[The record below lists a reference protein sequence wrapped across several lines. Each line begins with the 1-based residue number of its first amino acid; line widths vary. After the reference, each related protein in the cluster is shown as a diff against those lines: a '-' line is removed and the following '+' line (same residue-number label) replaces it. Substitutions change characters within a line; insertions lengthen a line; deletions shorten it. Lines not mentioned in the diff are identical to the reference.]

1 VAFRLLLGHGAGSGV
16 DVAAALLLTYALH
29 AVVWTSAAAGLARHE
44 SFSSRTQNALWKLA
58 LFAPLATA
66 CLALALTFGPA
77 LGTLVLPARDV
88 LVPWVTATAPLLSA
102 VPRASALWST
112 LGAGAEAA
120 ALLGLLRW
128 LAQALLFA
136 QSLRARRPV
145 LEARLLERLE
155 RLRCRTGVA
164 KVTLTASS
172 HVHSPVV
179 VGLSEICVPP
189 AVLTLG
195 AAELDSVLAHELS
208 HIERRDGIWFPLVGL
223 AQAVLWLQ
231 PLSAWVAA
239 RFRSTAEEA
248 CDDRAVELTRDAHGL
263 ARVLVQLAAAA
274 SPRARTALAPGMAN
288 SKGALLKRVRRL
300 TAAPKNARGRASR
313 YATLLAGFGLSA
325 TAFATASLSVHVASA
340 RTLPASKTAVAS
352 RDPATL
358 PAATLA
364 SPDAAAVSAQLAE
377 LARRAK
383 QVETSIALAATLPDA
398 EHVGS
403 PTAVRL
409 LELRQSLDHLRATE
423 QWTEARFLEDE
434 SAWQKHQ
441 RGDKP

>member
-1 VAFRLLLGHGAGSGV
+1 MAFRLLLGYGSGGG
-16 DVAAALLLTYALH
+16 VAAALLLTYALH
-29 AVVWTSAAAGLARHE
+29 AVVWTSAAAGLARHG
-44 SFSSRTQNALWKLA
+44 SFPSRIQNALWKLA

-66 CLALALTFGPA
+66 CLALALAFGLAPR
-77 LGTLVLPARDV
+77 VLAPPARDV
-88 LVPWVTATAPLLSA
+88 LVPWVSATAPLVSA
-102 VPRASALWST
+102 VPRATSLWST
-112 LGAGAEAA
+112 LGACAEAA

-155 RLRCRTGVA
+155 RLRHRTGVA
-164 KVTLTASS
+164 KVSLTASS

-179 VGLSEICVPP
+179 LGLSEICVPP

-195 AAELDSVLAHELS
+195 GAELDSVLAHELS

-223 AQAVLWLQ
+223 VQAVLWVQ

-263 ARVLVQLAAAA
+263 ARVLVQLAVAA

-300 TAAPKNARGRASR
+300 TAAPKNAQGRAPR
-313 YATLLAGFGLSA
+313 YATLLASFGLA
-325 TAFATASLSVHVASA
+325 TTALVTASLSVHVATA
-340 RTLPASKTAVAS
+340 RTLPVPEPAAAR

-358 PAATLA
+358 PTATLA
-364 SPDAAAVSAQLAE
+364 SPDPTAMSAQLAE
-377 LARRAK
+377 LARRAQ
-383 QVETSIALAATLPDA
+383 QVEAGIALATTLPDA
-398 EHVGS
+398 EHAGS

-409 LELRQSLDHLRATE
+409 LELRQNLDHLRATE
-423 QWTEARFLEDE
+423 RWTEERFLEDE

-441 RGDKP
+441 PNDKP